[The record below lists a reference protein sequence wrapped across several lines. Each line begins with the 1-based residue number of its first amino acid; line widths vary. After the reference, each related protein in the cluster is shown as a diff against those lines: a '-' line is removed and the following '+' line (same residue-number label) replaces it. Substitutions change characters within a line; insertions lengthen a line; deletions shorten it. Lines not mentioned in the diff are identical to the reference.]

1 MLAIFAATMARW
13 LLGPN
18 RGAAPYWIIL
28 PVKRSRPCQNSQSGL
43 GQLLMRAAHDAV
55 GNDDREGALVLDEL
69 KYRSDDG
76 RIRASPVSTFQ
87 SCISLGSACSAG
99 TMPTAT
105 FEARLRSGP

>member
-1 MLAIFAATMARW
+1 LRL
-13 LLGPN
+13 LLGSDQLARKAIAPMPE
-18 RGAAPYWIIL
+18 GAVGIWAPL
-28 PVKRSRPCQNSQSGL
+28 AFVVDA
-43 GQLLMRAAHDAV
+43 LLMRAAHDAV